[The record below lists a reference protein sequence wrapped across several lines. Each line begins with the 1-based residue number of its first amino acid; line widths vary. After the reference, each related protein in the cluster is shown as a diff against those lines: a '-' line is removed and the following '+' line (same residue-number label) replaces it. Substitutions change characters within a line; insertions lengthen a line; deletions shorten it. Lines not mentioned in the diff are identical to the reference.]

1 MQVNQA
7 EVEEQRG
14 TVENFA
20 SLEKERELRR
30 RRSRRTERGR
40 GRRSSGIRVR
50 LQRKVATSDVAAVAI
65 VGSVVAPH

>member
-20 SLEKERELRR
+20 SLEKEREPRR
-30 RRSRRTERGR
+30 RRSRRRER

>member
-20 SLEKERELRR
+20 SLEKEK
-30 RRSRRTERGR
+30 GR
-40 GRRSSGIRVR
+40 VEEVGEEKEKQEWDQS
-50 LQRKVATSDVAAVAI
+50 KVATES
-65 VGSVVAPH
+65 GNF

>member
-20 SLEKERELRR
+20 SLEKERENRGEGEVGG
-30 RRSRRTERGR
+30 ERDGEE
-40 GRRSSGIRVR
+40 
-50 LQRKVATSDVAAVAI
+50 A
-65 VGSVVAPH
+65 VGSE

>member
-20 SLEKERELRR
+20 SLEKEK
-30 RRSRRTERGR
+30 ERGGVGEER
-40 GRRSSGIRVR
+40 EKQEWDQS
-50 LQRKVATSDVAAVAI
+50 KVATES
-65 VGSVVAPH
+65 GNF

>member
-14 TVENFA
+14 TLENFA
-20 SLEKERELRR
+20 SSLEKKEKEMA
-30 RRSRRTERGR
+30 E
-40 GRRSSGIRVR
+40 